1 MNHLRR
7 RDLLAATGG
16 LAAAALGAGPA
27 QAQTRW
33 QVATPYP
40 DGNFH
45 TRNMRAFIEQ
55 VQAAAGGRLQIQLHS
70 NASLLRM
77 PEIKRGVQTGQAQI
91 GEILISNFEN
101 EDPVYGLDV
110 VPFLATSFADA
121 KKLWAAQKP
130 VLEKKLAAQG
140 MISLFSVP
148 WPPQGLYAKKEITQ
162 LSDMKGLKFRA
173 YNRGTSRI
181 AELTGAQPITIQ
193 AAELSQALA
202 TGKADSFISSGATG
216 VDSKVWEQL
225 THFYDTQAWLPK
237 DLVLVNKAAFDK
249 LDEATRKIVLE
260 EAAKA
265 EVTGWAESE
274 RLAKGFLETLAKN
287 GMKVAPPS
295 AKLAAEYKELGQKLT
310 QEWLEKAGAEGKA
323 LVDAYRKM

>member
-1 MNHLRR
+1 MRIGTN
-7 RDLLAATGG
+7 LA
-16 LAAAALGAGPA
+16 LAGAFALMASTA
-27 QAQTRW
+27 VAQTKW
-33 QVATPYP
+33 DLPAAYPAT
-40 DGNFH
+40 NFH
-45 TRNMRAFIEQ
+45 TVNMQKFADAVKERT
-55 VQAAAGGRLQIQLHS
+55 GGK
-70 NASLLRM
+70 LLITIH
-77 PEIKRGVQTGQAQI
+77 PGGALFKAPDIKRAVQTGQAQI

-110 VPFLATSFADA
+110 VPFLATSYADA
-121 KKLWAAQKP
+121 KKLWMAQKP

-148 WPPQGLYAKKEITQ
+148 WPPQGLYAKKEVTQ
-162 LSDMKGLKFRA
+162 LADMKGMKFRA

-237 DLVLVNKAAFDK
+237 DLVMVNKAAFDK
-249 LDEATRKIVLE
+249 LDEATRKIVME

-265 EVTGWAESE
+265 ETTGWAESE

-295 AKLAAEYKELGQKLT
+295 AKLAAEYKELGKKLT
-310 QEWLEKAGAEGKA
+310 DEWLAKAGADGKA